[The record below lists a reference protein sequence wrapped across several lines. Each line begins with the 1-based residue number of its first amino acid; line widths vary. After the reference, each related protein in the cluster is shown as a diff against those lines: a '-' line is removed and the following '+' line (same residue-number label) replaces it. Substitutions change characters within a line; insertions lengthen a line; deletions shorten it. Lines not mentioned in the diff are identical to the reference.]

1 MFIRLFRHVPRL
13 TSLDSIQRSR
23 FHLSISNRDLN
34 EFFEDPKILKD
45 KVVRVGRQWHKD
57 DLRTKS
63 NEDLHKLWYVLL
75 KERNMLMTMEHAYK
89 QAVERYPNPER
100 LDKVEESM
108 ENIEYVVRER
118 NRAYFEVRTYYSD
131 KFRKGDI

>member
-1 MFIRLFRHVPRL
+1 M
-13 TSLDSIQRSR
+13 
-23 FHLSISNRDLN
+23 
-34 EFFEDPKILKD
+34 KD

-100 LDKVEESM
+100 LDKVEES
-108 ENIEYVVRER
+108 
-118 NRAYFEVRTYYSD
+118 
-131 KFRKGDI
+131 